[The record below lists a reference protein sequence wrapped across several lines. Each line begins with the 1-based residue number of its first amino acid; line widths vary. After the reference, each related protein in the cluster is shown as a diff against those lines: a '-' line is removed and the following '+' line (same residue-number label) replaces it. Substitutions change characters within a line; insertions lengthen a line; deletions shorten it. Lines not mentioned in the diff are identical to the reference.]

1 MFVHLSFLL
10 YNPDKVFVMKKILYN
25 KLVRNRIPEL
35 IEAQNES
42 PDYIILDDES
52 YEKMLEEKLDEEVR
66 EYHQDKTIEELAD
79 ILEVVIALC
88 ESRGFS
94 KEELIKIYQNKHQ
107 EKGGFSD
114 KIYLVSKTIKEES

>member
-10 YNPDKVFVMKKILYN
+10 YNPDEVFVMKKILYN

-114 KIYLVSKTIKEES
+114 KIYLVSKIIKEES

>member
-10 YNPDKVFVMKKILYN
+10 YNPDEVFVMKKILYN

-66 EYHQDKTIEELAD
+66 EYHQDKTIEELVD

-107 EKGGFSD
+107 DKGGFSD

>member
-10 YNPDKVFVMKKILYN
+10 YNPDEVFVMKKILYN

-35 IEAQNES
+35 IESQFEF
-42 PDYIILDDES
+42 PEYIILDDES
-52 YEKMLEEKLDEEVR
+52 YERMLEEKLDEEVR
-66 EYHQDKTIEELAD
+66 EYHQDKTIEELVD

>member
-1 MFVHLSFLL
+1 
-10 YNPDKVFVMKKILYN
+10 MKKILYN

-66 EYHQDKTIEELAD
+66 EYHQDKTIEELVD

-107 EKGGFSD
+107 EKCGFSD

>member
-10 YNPDKVFVMKKILYN
+10 YNPDEVFVMKKILYN

>member
-1 MFVHLSFLL
+1 
-10 YNPDKVFVMKKILYN
+10 MKKILYN

-35 IEAQNES
+35 IESKFEF
-42 PDYIILDDES
+42 PEYIILDDES
-52 YEKMLEEKLDEEVR
+52 YERMLEEKLDEEVR

>member
-1 MFVHLSFLL
+1 
-10 YNPDKVFVMKKILYN
+10 MKKILYN
-25 KLVRNRIPEL
+25 KLVRNRILEL

-42 PDYIILDDES
+42 PEYIILDDES

-66 EYHQDKTIEELAD
+66 EYHHDKTIEELAD

-107 EKGGFSD
+107 EKGGFYD
-114 KIYLVSKTIKEES
+114 KIYLVSKTIKEE

>member
-10 YNPDKVFVMKKILYN
+10 YNPDEVFVMKKILYN

-35 IEAQNES
+35 IESQFEF
-42 PDYIILDDES
+42 PEYIILDDES

-66 EYHQDKTIEELAD
+66 EYHQDKTIEELVD

-114 KIYLVSKTIKEES
+114 KIYLVSNTIKEES

>member
-10 YNPDKVFVMKKILYN
+10 YNSDEVFVMKKILYN
-25 KLVRNRIPEL
+25 KLVRNRILEL

-42 PDYIILDDES
+42 PEYIILDDES

-66 EYHQDKTIEELAD
+66 EYHHDKTIEELAD

-107 EKGGFSD
+107 EKGGFYD
-114 KIYLVSKTIKEES
+114 KIYLVSKTIKEE

>member
-10 YNPDKVFVMKKILYN
+10 YNPDEVFVMKKILYN

-35 IEAQNES
+35 IESQFEF
-42 PDYIILDDES
+42 PEYIILDDES
-52 YEKMLEEKLDEEVR
+52 YERMLEEKLDEEVR

-114 KIYLVSKTIKEES
+114 KIYLVSNTIKEES

>member
-10 YNPDKVFVMKKILYN
+10 YNPDEVFVMKKILYN

-66 EYHQDKTIEELAD
+66 EYHQDKTIEELVD

>member
-10 YNPDKVFVMKKILYN
+10 YNPDEVFVMKKILYN

-35 IEAQNES
+35 IESQFEF
-42 PDYIILDDES
+42 PEYIILDDES

-66 EYHQDKTIEELAD
+66 EYHQDKTIEELVD

>member
-10 YNPDKVFVMKKILYN
+10 YNPDEVFVMKKILYN

-35 IEAQNES
+35 IESQFEF
-42 PDYIILDDES
+42 PEYIILDDES
-52 YEKMLEEKLDEEVR
+52 YERMLVEKLDEEVR
-66 EYHQDKTIEELAD
+66 EYHQDKTIEELVD